1 VKKNARRRSTPV
13 TTLLCLLLLAACD
26 TPSGAAVATSSPAT
40 APPFASPTPEV
51 SVAEVTA
58 AVEAASS
65 ATVIPVDLIP
75 RLEEAANDTP
85 QLSTDH
91 CTGPLKFKDS
101 WSGECTFGDPRG
113 AKTVVLFGDSHAGM
127 WSTSLD
133 LAGRRGGWRL
143 RVFEQDGCPAPRI
156 TFFKD
161 GVPNAGCNDFRE
173 AAIAAIVASKP
184 DVVVVTSATYYQR
197 VGKDAF
203 ASAEEWQ
210 AGLSAVLRDLKASGA
225 RLIVLG
231 DEPVLAQSA
240 PECLAAHQQD
250 VERCAT
256 PRETALQGVY
266 QEAEQAAAAANG
278 ATYVDPTPWLCT
290 KVCSP
295 IIGRMLVYRNRFHIT
310 ATYAAFLSGAVRA
323 AIGPL

>member
-1 VKKNARRRSTPV
+1 MNKDARRRSTPV
-13 TTLLCLLLLAACD
+13 TTLLCLLLLAACG
-26 TPSGAAVATSSPAT
+26 TPAGGAVATSSPAADAAAT
-40 APPFASPTPEV
+40 PMPEV

-65 ATVIPVDLIP
+65 ATVIPNDLTP
-75 RLEEAANDTP
+75 RLEDAANDSE
-85 QLSTDH
+85 QLPTDH
-91 CTGPLKFKDS
+91 CTGPIKVKDS
-101 WSGECTFGDPRG
+101 LSGECTYGDPRG

-143 RVFEQDGCPAPRI
+143 RVFEQGGCPAPRI

-161 GVPNAGCNDFRE
+161 GVPNADCNDFRE

-184 DVVVVTSATYYQR
+184 DVVVVTSATFAQL
-197 VGKDAF
+197 VGKDAI
-203 ASAEEWQ
+203 ASAKEWQ
-210 AGLSAVLRDLKASGA
+210 AGLGAVLGDLKASGA

-231 DEPVLAQSA
+231 DIPLLAQSA

-250 VERCAT
+250 VARCAT

-278 ATYVDPTPWLCT
+278 TTYVDPTPWLCT
-290 KVCSP
+290 EICSP

-323 AIGPL
+323 AIGP